1 VVAAHGGSN
10 RYESNTGVMLRRMEF
25 MSRPR
30 KPAAG
35 LSRHKPLSPHEVL
48 ATLPSPLI
56 RPVVSAL
63 RIRLFRWISAR
74 DSRNFQERGTRV
86 DSQNR
91 AFT

>member
-35 LSRHKPLSPHEVL
+35 LSRHKPLSPHEGIGDIAVN
-48 ATLPSPLI
+48 THQTGCV
-56 RPVVSAL
+56 RFTHSA
-63 RIRLFRWISAR
+63 FPMDFSAR
-74 DSRNFQERGTRV
+74 LTRFP
-86 DSQNR
+86 R
-91 AFT
+91 PWYRC